1 LPDPQTL
8 VQRWLH
14 DCVLAL
20 ELCPF
25 AAPVLR
31 DDSLRIAVSDAAEF
45 PEQLCDVLAELDL
58 LQTSA
63 ESDVSTSLL
72 VFPRG
77 PEDFDEFLQ
86 LVGAAEDLVEQAG
99 LSELVQLAHFHPRY
113 LFADEPTDGLSHFSN
128 RSPLPIIHLIRESM
142 MTRVLAAYP
151 DPAAI
156 PRRNIARLEAMG
168 RGQVEQRWQDLWVEA
183 D

>member
-1 LPDPQTL
+1 MSESERL
-8 VQRWLH
+8 VRRWLQ

-20 ELCPF
+20 DLCPF

-31 DDSLRIAVSDAAEF
+31 DGSLRIAVSDAADF
-45 PEQLCDVLAELDL
+45 PHQLRDFLAELER

-72 VFPRG
+72 AFSQG
-77 PEDFDEFLQ
+77 PVGFEDFLD
-86 LVGAAEDLVEQAG
+86 LVAAAEELIEDAG
-99 LSELVQLAHFHPRY
+99 LSELVQLAHFHPLY
-113 LFADEPTDGLSHFSN
+113 LFADEAADGLSHFSN

-142 MTRVLAAYP
+142 MTRVLENYP

-156 PRRNIARLEAMG
+156 PRRNMARLEGMG
-168 RGQVEQRWQDLWVEA
+168 RAQVEQLWQGLWSEA